1 MRKLIQSKKGFNIN
15 DVPTLAILLVVI
27 AVVLGVGMTVLSQV
41 KDTQDTNS
49 LAYNVTG
56 LGEEALED
64 LADWQTTWAVII
76 AAAVVIGII
85 STYMFFRTKGG

>member
-1 MRKLIQSKKGFNIN
+1 MRKLAKSKKGFAIQ

-27 AVVLGVGMTVLSQV
+27 AVVLGVGMTVLAQV
-41 KDTQDTNS
+41 KTTQTSGS

-56 LGEEALED
+56 EGETAVKT
-64 LADWQTTWAVII
+64 LADWQDTWAVII

-85 STYMFFRTKGG
+85 SAYLFFRGKR